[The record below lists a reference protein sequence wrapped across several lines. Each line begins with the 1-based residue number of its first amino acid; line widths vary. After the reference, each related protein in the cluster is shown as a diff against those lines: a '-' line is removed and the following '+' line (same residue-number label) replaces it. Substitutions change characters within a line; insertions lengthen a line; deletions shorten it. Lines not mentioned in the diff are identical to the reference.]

1 MLNLAIATLATVIL
15 ICCVFTQL
23 AFGEMDDEWEW
34 QDRRIES
41 IERKRQQRD
50 TLS

>member
-23 AFGEMDDEWEW
+23 AFADRDNDHIEW
-34 QDRRIES
+34 
-41 IERKRQQRD
+41 
-50 TLS
+50 